1 MTWQMR
7 VHVRLQASWHQ
18 DIVNQLQRCLT
29 FYIIW
34 LTVSVFLKVWQR
46 LQRIECLAE
55 QISAAQAGKSPGA
68 AAESSPP
75 LNALN
80 HSANRA
86 ATRGL

>member
-1 MTWQMR
+1 MANARACLIASILASRHCQ
-7 VHVRLQASWHQ
+7 VIAEVPHVLH
-18 DIVNQLQRCLT
+18 IVSG
-29 FYIIW
+29 
-34 LTVSVFLKVWQR
+34 SVCVLLKVWQR

-86 ATRGL
+86 ARRGV

>member
-1 MTWQMR
+1 M
-7 VHVRLQASWHQ
+7 
-18 DIVNQLQRCLT
+18 
-29 FYIIW
+29 
-34 LTVSVFLKVWQR
+34 FLKVWQR

-86 ATRGL
+86 ARRGTGQLVSEG

>member
-1 MTWQMR
+1 ML
-7 VHVRLQASWHQ
+7 H
-18 DIVNQLQRCLT
+18 IVSG
-29 FYIIW
+29 
-34 LTVSVFLKVWQR
+34 SVCVLLKVWQR

-86 ATRGL
+86 ARRGV

>member
-1 MTWQMR
+1 MSDCKLLGIKTLSSNAE
-7 VHVRLQASWHQ
+7 VPHVSH
-18 DIVNQLQRCLT
+18 IVIGGFVL
-29 FYIIW
+29 
-34 LTVSVFLKVWQR
+34 LKVWQR

-86 ATRGL
+86 ARRGV

>member
-1 MTWQMR
+1 M
-7 VHVRLQASWHQ
+7 
-18 DIVNQLQRCLT
+18 I
-29 FYIIW
+29 
-34 LTVSVFLKVWQR
+34 LKVWQR

-68 AAESSPP
+68 AAESPP

-86 ATRGL
+86 ARRGMWHLVSQGSTMTDFW

>member
-1 MTWQMR
+1 MSDCK
-7 VHVRLQASWHQ
+7 HLG
-18 DIVNQLQRCLT
+18 IKQLQGCLSLC
-29 FYIIW
+29 IIS
-34 LTVSVFLKVWQR
+34 LTVCMYLKVWQR

-86 ATRGL
+86 ARRGV